1 MMAPMTINR
10 KSEMSVLQAIDNEVG
25 SAIEEALLTLYEI
38 SQPNFCLLIARAGV
52 NPIQENIEGV
62 RYLMDNV
69 WDVYHDET
77 RQQFY
82 LNYLNANYSKGV
94 LNYTENDGLDKLY
107 IEMMIYSHLWDS
119 QRFLKDIY
127 RISTMIAGK
136 PYDWELDLEDGLSY
150 KKMKDEIIT
159 PLKAKGLKLGEII
172 DSCYSSHIRNSFAH
186 SLFDIDIQPRVIHL
200 RSKHIKN
207 YEDSRLT
214 FEAFQDKF
222 LHSIFLCYCLTN
234 IIDINRLKFAKAN
247 KAITDVF
254 EAPNGKK
261 MQLFGKVMESKGKFY
276 PHFHGTF
283 IVEE

>member
-10 KSEMSVLQAIDNEVG
+10 KSEMSVLQAIDNEV
-25 SAIEEALLTLYEI
+25 SCAIEEALLTLYEI
-38 SQPNFCLLIARAGV
+38 SQPNYCLLIARAGV
-52 NPIQENIEGV
+52 LEIGGKQEYV
-62 RYLMDNV
+62 MDNAK
-69 WDVYHDET
+69 DVSHDET

-186 SLFDIDIQPRVIHL
+186 SLFDIDLHSRKIQL
-200 RSKHIKN
+200 RSKHIKR
-207 YEDSRLT
+207 YEDSFLT
-214 FEAFQDKF
+214 FDTFQDKF

-234 IIDINRLKFAKAN
+234 IIDTYRLEAAKVN
-247 KAITDVF
+247 TAITDAF
-254 EAPNGKK
+254 LAPNGKK

-276 PHFHGTF
+276 PHFRGTF